1 VTCQVLLSAD
11 DRTGALEIGGLVAD
25 QQHPVPVGP
34 SVSSPRCCVVDI
46 GTRHLS
52 PYEARTR
59 MVELL
64 RRNAAH
70 RAHKMDAGLRGNWP
84 YEIEV
89 LLEAGHRVAVV
100 CAFPDANRRCRGGVV
115 YIHGL
120 PVLESVFGTDPLN
133 APVSSRPA
141 EVLEHAGVRGDVVVW
156 DADDNA
162 QMHQAI
168 ARAHRENRILVG
180 ASGVLG
186 AFAREL
192 LGAGPAQNI
201 DLPRPRLVLCGSL
214 NPLSRQQLE
223 QTGLP
228 IVTIG
233 ENLAPTDSTLVL
245 ATPEPQGEISSESAL
260 DMANRVTSAIRP
272 LWSEIGTLIVIG
284 GDTASALVGDD
295 DLACLGT
302 VAPGIPASQY
312 RNLCLVTKGGGIGQ
326 PDTLKELLAR
336 PDRAGSQP

>member
-162 QMHQAI
+162 QRYGM
-168 ARAHRENRILVG
+168 RTTTRR
-180 ASGVLG
+180 
-186 AFAREL
+186 
-192 LGAGPAQNI
+192 
-201 DLPRPRLVLCGSL
+201 C
-214 NPLSRQQLE
+214 
-223 QTGLP
+223 T
-228 IVTIG
+228 
-233 ENLAPTDSTLVL
+233 
-245 ATPEPQGEISSESAL
+245 
-260 DMANRVTSAIRP
+260 RP
-272 LWSEIGTLIVIG
+272 LPGLTGRTGSWS
-284 GDTASALVGDD
+284 APP
-295 DLACLGT
+295 ACSGPS
-302 VAPGIPASQY
+302 PGSYWVRA
-312 RNLCLVTKGGGIGQ
+312 Q
-326 PDTLKELLAR
+326 PRTSTCRAR
-336 PDRAGSQP
+336 VWCCAAA